1 MNGSGT
7 GKKVGKVLAIQTEGS
22 ELDSP
27 ETT

>member
-1 MNGSGT
+1 MNGGGI
-7 GKKVGKVLAIQTEGS
+7 GKKVGKVLAIQTGGS